1 MNSFLLLGNNKIYMA
16 ELVYERLVVK
26 QTGFL
31 SNSIIR
37 YTMQKTSKWYPRIN
51 KGNINHKNIIR

>member
-31 SNSIIR
+31 SDFEIR

-51 KGNINHKNIIR
+51 KGNINP